1 MHAQRIRNFI
11 LTLVALFT
19 LSFGVSALAATT
31 AELAA
36 QVRTQWA
43 TAQKGYQE
51 AIKPYAGTPL
61 AVQYTD
67 TLNKTGTLLEQYISL
82 KLAAAPAAQITPVV
96 DQLIKNLGLLRVLQ
110 GKATGDMLTVLG
122 TALTQ
127 HNLATQNALK
137 NMR

>member
-1 MHAQRIRNFI
+1 MFADKIRSFI
-11 LTLVALFT
+11 VALLTLCT
-19 LSFGVSALAATT
+19 LSFGASAWALTN

-36 QVRTQWA
+36 QVRSQWA

-51 AIKPYAGTPL
+51 AIKPYAGTAL

-67 TLNKTGTLLEQYISL
+67 TLTKTGTLLEQYITL
-82 KLAAAPAAQITPVV
+82 KLAAAPATQITPVV
-96 DQLIKNLGLLRVLQ
+96 DQLVKNLGLLRTLQ